1 MPCMAI
7 ARDGWRIVIA
17 IACRGA
23 PSKVSMNSATRK
35 ATTYAGVALAS

>member
-17 IACRGA
+17 IACGDS
-23 PSKVSMNSATRK
+23 SKFSMNSATRK